1 MDLQQASFLL
11 CYQERPEFL
20 GYNTRMEWKDQDVLR
35 YSRNILLREIGPAG
49 QEKLFSSS
57 ALVVGAGGLGSPALL
72 YLAAAGVG
80 RIGVIDGD
88 RVDASNLNRQTIH
101 AESSVG
107 RGKADS
113 AGSALRAFRTDLEL
127 EVHDAALTTA
137 NALDLFRR
145 YDVVIDGSDNFPTK
159 YLCNDASVVTGV
171 PLVHAGVLRFGGQ
184 ILSVIPRR
192 GPCLRCLIPEIPP
205 RKDAPT
211 CSEAGILGASAGVV
225 GSWQAVEA
233 VKLLLSIGV
242 PLCGRLLFIDTL
254 DSSVSL
260 LAVPKDPGCPAC
272 GESPRIRAPLSP
284 LEYPLERSCAS

>member
-1 MDLQQASFLL
+1 MD
-11 CYQERPEFL
+11 
-20 GYNTRMEWKDQDVLR
+20 WKDQDILR
-35 YSRNILLREIGPAG
+35 YSRNILLREIGPPG

-88 RVDASNLNRQTIH
+88 RVAPSNLNRQTIH
-101 AESSVG
+101 AEASVG

-113 AGSALRAFRTDLEL
+113 AGAALRALRTDLEAEL
-127 EVHDAALTTA
+127 HDTALTTD
-137 NALDLFRR
+137 NALEMFRR
-145 YDVVIDGSDNFPTK
+145 YDVVIDGSDNFTTK
-159 YLCNDASVVTGV
+159 YLCNDASVLTGV
-171 PLVHAGVLRFGGQ
+171 PLIHAGVLRFGGQ
-184 ILSVIPRR
+184 ILSVLPHR
-192 GPCLRCLIPEIPP
+192 GACLRCLLPEIPP

-233 VKLLLSIGV
+233 VKLLLGIGD
-242 PLCGRLLFIDTL
+242 PLCGRLLIIDTL
-254 DSSVSL
+254 EASVSI
-260 LAVPKDPGCPAC
+260 LAVPRDPECPAC

-284 LEYPLERSCAS
+284 LEYSLERSCAL